1 LKGVDHTRIP
11 IRASFFTEK
20 GMFFMTI
27 AVGIMS
33 FGSEYGAFD
42 PEYRLFGVPGGEGVA
57 DADINS
63 SSASAFRSIAD

>member
-1 LKGVDHTRIP
+1 
-11 IRASFFTEK
+11 
-20 GMFFMTI
+20 MFFMTI

-57 DADINS
+57 DANIYS